1 MVAMGFARF
10 MGAAT
15 ACYGLAVAVAA
26 GRGLLCGAAGPT
38 ATRTR

>member
-15 ACYGLAVAVAA
+15 ACYGLAVAI
-26 GRGLLCGAAGPT
+26 LLCCAAGPT
-38 ATRTR
+38 ATRAR